1 MVRIIDKQELLEII
15 EKNQKFLL
23 LDVRDT
29 PDYNNEHIKAAKHL
43 LISQIEKQITSMAEK
58 DDLIITYSK
67 DLNCPASDIA
77 AETISNLGFTN
88 ILRYKGGWK
97 EWKEANFPTDKA

>member
-15 EKNQKFLL
+15 KKRETFLL

-29 PDYNNEHIKAAKHL
+29 LDYNKEHIKAAKHL
-43 LISQIEKQITSMAEK
+43 LISQIENKINSMAKK
-58 DDLIITYSK
+58 DDLIVTYSK
-67 DLNCPASDIA
+67 DLNCPASGIA

-97 EWKEANFPTDKA
+97 EWKDAKLPTEK

>member
-15 EKNQKFLL
+15 KKKQKFLL

-29 PDYNNEHIKAAKHL
+29 PDYNKEHIKAARHL
-43 LISQIEKQITSMAEK
+43 LISQIENRIDSMADK

-67 DLNCPASDIA
+67 DLNCPASGIA

-88 ILRYKGGWK
+88 ILRYKGGWQ
-97 EWKEANFPTDKA
+97 EWKDANLPTE